1 MSVQHLS
8 VPHLSVVPVQADGP
22 ADRARRLY
30 AEAQEAAMEQ
40 VAQLEEALVQ
50 VVALAKSIGEG
61 GEIYPSGIRDLCR
74 RTADET
80 YGRGQT
86 LQALAAR
93 RRS

>member
-1 MSVQHLS
+1 MSVQQLS
-8 VPHLSVVPVQADGP
+8 VSHLSVVTDTNSP
-22 ADRARRLY
+22 AERAQRLF
-30 AEAQEAAMEQ
+30 AEAREAAMEQ
-40 VAQLEEALVQ
+40 VTQLGEALEQ

-93 RRS
+93 RRP